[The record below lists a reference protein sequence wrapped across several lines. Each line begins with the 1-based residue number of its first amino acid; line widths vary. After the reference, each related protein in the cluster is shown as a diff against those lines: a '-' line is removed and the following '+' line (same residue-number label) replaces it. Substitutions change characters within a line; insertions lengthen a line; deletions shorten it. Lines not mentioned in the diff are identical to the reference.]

1 MSDPEYPRT
10 LADLERRFQSDEACR
25 AYLAALR
32 WPDGFACPSC
42 AGTAA
47 WSTGRGLLLCRGCRR
62 QVSATAGTI
71 FHRSHLPLAVWFR
84 LAWMV
89 TSQKNGA
96 SALNLQRMIGIG
108 SYKTAWLCLHK
119 LRRAMVRPGRDR
131 LRGEVEVDEILVG
144 GETPG
149 EGGRTPHAKT
159 LVGVAAEVRGAATG
173 RIRMTCLRDATKP
186 SLHAMV
192 KAMVEPG
199 SVVRTDGWLSYVGLD
214 AIGYRHH
221 RASLTGKPRD
231 AAVVA
236 MPRVHR
242 VASLLRRWLL
252 GVHQGAA
259 EPKHLPYYLDE
270 FTFRFNRRT
279 SKSRGL
285 LFHRLMQQAVQVEPT
300 AYRAVVAP
308 PPIGVGGV
316 K

>member
-1 MSDPEYPRT
+1 M
-10 LADLERRFQSDEACR
+10 ADLERRFRSDEDCR
-25 AYLAALR
+25 AYLAELR

-42 AGTAA
+42 SGTAA
-47 WSTGRGLLLCRGCRR
+47 WPTGRGLLLCADCRR
-62 QVSATAGTI
+62 QVSVTAGTV
-71 FHRSHLPLAVWFR
+71 FHRSHLPLTLWFR

-89 TSQKNGA
+89 TSQKSGA

-131 LRGEVEVDEILVG
+131 LKGEVEVDEILLG

-149 EGGRTPHAKT
+149 EGGRTPDAKT
-159 LVGVAAEVRGAATG
+159 LVGVAAEVRGAGTG
-173 RIRMTCLRDATKP
+173 RIRMMCLRDATKP
-186 SLHAMV
+186 SLHGMV
-192 KAMVEPG
+192 KALVEPG
-199 SVVRTDGWLSYVGLD
+199 SVVRTDGWLSYIGLD
-214 AIGYRHH
+214 AIGYPH
-221 RASLTGKPRD
+221 RRERLSDKPRD

-242 VASLLRRWLL
+242 VASLLRRWLQ
-252 GVHQGAA
+252 GTHQGAA
-259 EPKHLPYYLDE
+259 APRHLPYYLDE
-270 FTFRFNRRT
+270 FTFRFNRRS

-300 AYRAVVAP
+300 TYREMVVP
-308 PPIGVGGV
+308 PRVVVGGV